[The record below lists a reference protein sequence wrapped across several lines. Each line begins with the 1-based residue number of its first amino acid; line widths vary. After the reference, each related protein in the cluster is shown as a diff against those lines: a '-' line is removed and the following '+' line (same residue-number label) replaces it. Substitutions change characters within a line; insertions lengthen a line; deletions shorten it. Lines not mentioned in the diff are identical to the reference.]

1 MIFGYARV
9 SKWEQN
15 LALQINTL
23 KNASCE
29 EIYREKVSG
38 RTLHRAEFD
47 KLISKLRSGDTL
59 IVFSLD
65 RLGRTSKQLMD
76 LLSDFKEKKINL
88 KSLTEGVFD
97 TTSPMGEAIFQI
109 IAILKAMEVN
119 VLRERTVK
127 GLEAARLEGRIGGR
141 PKTSYNKEK
150 ASAVVTLYKQK
161 ESISFIEET
170 LNISRST
177 IYQYLRREG
186 VVIKGFKKG
195 KNN

>member
-9 SKWEQN
+9 SKREQN
-15 LALQINTL
+15 LTLQINAL
-23 KNASCE
+23 KNADCE
-29 EIYREKVSG
+29 EIYQEKISG

-76 LLSDFKEKKINL
+76 MLSSFKEKKINF

-127 GLEAARLEGRIGGR
+127 GLEAARLEGRVGGR
-141 PKTSYNKEK
+141 PAGSYNKKK

-161 ESISFIEET
+161 ESINFIEET
-170 LNISRST
+170 QNISRST
-177 IYQYLRREG
+177 IYQYLRKEG
-186 VVIKGFKKG
+186 VVINGFRKVKS
-195 KNN
+195 K

>member
-9 SKWEQN
+9 SKREQN
-15 LALQINTL
+15 LTLQINAL
-23 KNASCE
+23 KNANCE
-29 EIYREKVSG
+29 EIYQEKISG

-76 LLSDFKEKKINL
+76 LLSSFKEKKINL

-127 GLEAARLEGRIGGR
+127 GLEAARIEGRIGGR
-141 PKTSYNKEK
+141 PAGSYNKKK
-150 ASAVVTLYKQK
+150 ASAVVSLYNQK
-161 ESISFIEET
+161 NTINFIEDN

-177 IYQYLRREG
+177 IYQYLRKEG
-186 VVIKGFKKG
+186 VKVNGFTKSKIY
-195 KNN
+195 